1 MFGFG
6 VWETIFIIIPISILI
21 VLPFWKIFSKSGFSS
36 WWSLSLLLPII
47 NILVIYIL
55 AFSKWPIYKR
65 ISEIDDIDIDSKTG
79 SGNNSKVNI
88 NEEDKPPW

>member
-6 VWETIFIIIPISILI
+6 ILEIIIISPILI
-21 VLPFWKIFSKSGFSS
+21 LLVLPFWKIFSKAGFSG
-36 WWSLSLLLPII
+36 WWSLSIFLPII
-47 NILVIYIL
+47 NILAIYIL

-65 ISEIDDIDIDSKTG
+65 ISEIDDIDIESKTG

>member
-6 VWETIFIIIPISILI
+6 ISEIIFISPILI
-21 VLPFWKIFSKSGFSS
+21 LLVLPFWKIFSKAGFSG

-55 AFSKWPIYKR
+55 AFSKWPIYKS
-65 ISEIDDIDIDSKTG
+65 ISDIDNFDIDSKTG
-79 SGNNSKVNI
+79 RGNTTKVNF
-88 NEEDKPPW
+88 NE